1 MTNLI
6 PAWVNSELKPV
17 EKLEVHKRA
26 LKHKAISVFII
37 SGAETLIQQR
47 ALTKYHTPGL
57 WANACCTHPHWKE
70 APRTCA
76 TRRLKEELGIQTG
89 IELLY
94 KNQIEYRADVGND
107 LVEHEIV
114 DIFTMEI
121 ESKKNIQIDINPAEV
136 MATKWI
142 KFSDLSKE
150 IRRSPDTF
158 TPWIRIYLKDYAEKI
173 IPLHY

>member
-1 MTNLI
+1 MKDLI

-76 TRRLKEELGIQTG
+76 TRRLKEELGIETG

-94 KNQIEYRADVGND
+94 KNQIEYRADVGHD

-114 DIFTMEI
+114 DIFTMEV

-136 MATKWI
+136 MATRWI
-142 KFSDLSKE
+142 KFCDLSKE
-150 IRRSPDTF
+150 IGRSPDTF
-158 TPWIRIYLKDYAEKI
+158 TPWIRIYLKDYAEQI
-173 IPLHY
+173 IPSHY